1 MAPHESNLVDANPPA
16 YGTIAVHHHHHHDT
30 LCARDARFS
39 AFCRT
44 FLVAILVLFIVA
56 SFGIVTFAAWNF
68 HEVAEC
74 EKQRLPWE
82 KPCKDWL
89 GNGSRD
95 WLGRSLTA

>member
-1 MAPHESNLVDANPPA
+1 
-16 YGTIAVHHHHHHDT
+16 VHHHHHHT
-30 LCARDARFS
+30 LRARDARSS

-44 FLVAILVLFIVA
+44 LIIFILVLLIVA
-56 SFGIVTFAAWNF
+56 SFAVVSFIAWNF

-89 GNGSRD
+89 GKGSKD
-95 WLGRSLTA
+95 WLGRSGA